1 MSEEN
6 TSAVLNSPDA
16 PPGEQ
21 VPGPAESLA
30 TTPTLEYD
38 RDAVEIYKDTAHIRQ
53 RPGMYIGDTGENG
66 LHHLVYE
73 LVYNSVDEALAGHCQ
88 NIIVKINLDGSL
100 SVSDDGRGIPVEEHP
115 VAKRSTLE
123 VVMTTVGAGAKFGK
137 GAYRVSAGLHG
148 IGAKAVTALSEWVEA
163 EVRRNGKVYFQ
174 EYERGRP
181 ITEVKER
188 GIATHTGTRITF
200 NPDPELFKDAS
211 FQYDTLQRRL
221 RELAFLNKGLG
232 ITLIDEAKNKEER
245 FWFEGGIG
253 AYVKYLNDKSERVP
267 QHDKV
272 LYVDRM
278 VEEVRVEVAM
288 QYTQS
293 DDAIVYCYANN
304 AHNPEGG
311 THLTGFRNAL
321 TRTIL
326 DYGKKQN
333 LFKNDIE
340 PRGED
345 CLEGLTAIV
354 SIQVPDPQ
362 FTAQMKVKLTN
373 PEVATAV
380 NAVLADYLSKYLE
393 ENPKESVKIIK
404 KVQLAAEARLA
415 AQKARQ
421 SLKDRKSI
429 LNGGGLPGK
438 LYDCTDRDREKS
450 ELFLVEGDSA
460 GGSAEQG
467 RDRRFQAIL
476 PLRGK
481 PLNVEKARL
490 ENMLK
495 NEEITSLISAI
506 GIDIGDT
513 TSEEELEKRLR
524 YGKVIVMTDADV
536 DGQHIRTLLL
546 TFFYRQMP
554 RLVIDGHVYVARPP
568 LYKVTEK
575 KNAHFVQSVDEME
588 QELIS
593 RGLKGTKLAIHPP
606 PVEGAPEQAPRRL
619 EGGELEALLRLLI
632 RLEKGVSTLEKRGI
646 NLASFLTRWGER
658 GLPVYRVVVGG
669 HERWCNTRD
678 EVEAIRQQEQ
688 QRLGR
693 ELVAGEEAPP
703 PAADGSAVPETPAV
717 RLADTFYEQELHEV
731 RDVNRGIQELNR
743 FGLLPTDLVPQ
754 PRVAGREPPVRL
766 RLEYAGDQ
774 SRLVVHLRDLVSDIR
789 RLGEKGLSI
798 TRFKGL
804 GEMDPEELWATT
816 LDPEHRTLMRV
827 QLDDALEADEMFRTL
842 MGEKVEPRR
851 DFIVKYALDVKQE
864 DLDFGA

>member
-1 MSEEN
+1 MKEEH
-6 TSAVLNSPDA
+6 TTADLGSPET

-21 VPGPAESLA
+21 VPGQGDQLAPAA
-30 TTPTLEYD
+30 TGDYVGD
-38 RDAVEIYKDTAHIRQ
+38 SVEIYKDTAHIRQ
-53 RPGMYIGDTGENG
+53 RPGMYVGDTGENG

-73 LVYNSVDEALAGHCQ
+73 LVYNSVDEALAGFCQ

-200 NPDPELFKDAS
+200 KPDAELFKDAA

-232 ITLIDEAKNKEER
+232 ITLVDEATNKEER
-245 FWFEGGIG
+245 FWFEGGIS
-253 AYVKYLNDKSERVP
+253 AYVKYLNDKNERVS
-267 QHDKV
+267 QHEKI

-278 VEEVRVEVAM
+278 VEDVRVEVAM

-293 DDAIVYCYANN
+293 DEAIVYCYANN

-354 SIQVPDPQ
+354 SIQVPEPQ

-380 NAVLADYLSKYLE
+380 NTVLADYLSQYLE

-467 RDRRFQAIL
+467 RDRKFQAIL

-506 GIDIGDT
+506 GIDIGDA

-575 KNAHFVQSVDEME
+575 KHAHFVQSVDEME
-588 QELIS
+588 QELIT
-593 RGLKGTKLAIHPP
+593 RGLRGTKLAIHPP
-606 PVEGAPEQAPRRL
+606 PVEGAPEPPPRRL
-619 EGGELEALLRLLI
+619 EGEGLEALLRVLI

-646 NLASFLTRWGER
+646 NLASFLTRWTER

-669 HERWCNTRD
+669 HETWCYTRD
-678 EVEAIRQQEQ
+678 EVEAIRLQEQ

-693 ELVAGEEAPP
+693 ELVAGEDTPP
-703 PAADGSAVPETPAV
+703 PATNGASEAETPVV
-717 RLADTFYEQELHEV
+717 RLAETFYEQELHEV
-731 RDVNRGIQELNR
+731 RDVNRGIQELAR
-743 FGLLPTDLVPQ
+743 FGLLPADLVPQ

-766 RLEYAGDQ
+766 KLEYQDQ
-774 SRLVVHLRDLVSDIR
+774 SRLVVHLRELVNDIR

-804 GEMDPEELWATT
+804 GEMDPEELWTTT
-816 LDPEHRTLMRV
+816 LDPANRTLMRV

-851 DFIVKYALDVKQE
+851 DFIVKYALEVKQE